1 MRKKRTQKR
10 RLSVQSLESRRL
22 FAADV
27 GVLPSCSV
35 EVECKV
41 PALTGSIRP
50 GGTECKVPPGIECK
64 VPPGANVVGS
74 VTPGGDMEV
83 NKEAAETE
91 KHPAPTKTPPIVHGP
106 HVHTYDG
113 AVGDG
118 QNDVKGEAAKAD
130 AEPKPTEIERPVFGP
145 HIITFFTGMGN
156 NLMGGDEIAD
166 GIGGSTDRSGDD
178 V

>member
-1 MRKKRTQKR
+1 MRKKRTQIR
-10 RLSVQSLESRRL
+10 RLSVQSLESRWL

-27 GVLPSCSV
+27 GILPSCSV
-35 EVECKV
+35 EVECKA

-50 GGTECKVPPGIECK
+50 GGTECKVPPG
-64 VPPGANVVGS
+64 ANVVGS
-74 VTPGGDMEV
+74 VTPGGDVEA

-106 HVHTYDG
+106 HVNTYDG

-118 QNDVKGEAAKAD
+118 QNDVKGETAKAG

-145 HIITFFTGMGN
+145 HIVTFFTGMGTN
-156 NLMGGDEIAD
+156 MMGGDEIAD
-166 GIGGSTDRSGDD
+166 GIDGSTDRSGDD